1 LNQTDNINGEV
12 GRMPNGVPIIFDETG
27 LGIAQTGLIE
37 VIVKFHGDILEVG
50 RQVGADIEILS
61 SNYAIATLDVNQL
74 PAFYGFPEVEYVE
87 IPKNLTF
94 FLQESLR
101 ISCITQVQSPASF
114 GLTGNGVIV
123 GIIDSGI
130 DFTHPDFINPDGTSR
145 ILFLW
150 DQTVAGNP
158 PAGFR
163 NGTEFTNARINEAL
177 GSGSP
182 FTIVPSLD
190 VAGHGTAVA
199 GVAAGNGRAS
209 GGAQRGTAPEA
220 ALIIVKLG
228 HSENENFTRSTEV
241 MRAIKYVIDKGTEL
255 NMPVSINLSYGTN
268 NGSHDGTS
276 LFETFIDTMADQWKT
291 VISVATGNEGAAGHH
306 FSSRIAQ
313 RENLNVDI
321 AIGGDTNTLYMTLW
335 KNFVDTFS
343 FTLVAPS
350 GRVSPVILPTQI
362 LTSFTL
368 DNVVVTVFI
377 RQPTHYNPAHEVYFR
392 FQAVEGTI
400 SQGIWRL
407 TITGN
412 QVVDGRFDIWLPTI
426 EDVSEDITFLNPS
439 LETTLTLP
447 STALNVISVGGYNAT
462 IDTSADFSGR
472 GYTRNNVYVK
482 PDLVAP
488 AVGIRTA
495 RTGGG
500 YDVVTGT
507 SFAAPFVTGSS
518 ALMMQWGIVMGND
531 PFLYGQRVKA
541 FLQKGARRTTTLV
554 YPNPIWGYGALCL
567 NGSMDFLVE
576 YQRGGITL

>member
-1 LNQTDNINGEV
+1 
-12 GRMPNGVPIIFDETG
+12 MPNGVPIIFDETG

>member
-1 LNQTDNINGEV
+1 
-12 GRMPNGVPIIFDETG
+12 MANGVPIIFDETG

-50 RQVGADIEILS
+50 RQLGVDIELLT
-61 SNYAIATLDVNQL
+61 SNYAIASMDVAQL

-87 IPKNLTF
+87 LPKNLTF

-101 ISCITQVQSPASF
+101 ISCITQVQSPSGF

-130 DFTHPDFINPDGTSR
+130 DFTHPDFINPDGSSR

-163 NGTEFTNARINEAL
+163 YGTEFPNERINEAL
-177 GSGSP
+177 ASGAP

-209 GGAQRGTAPEA
+209 GGTLRGTAPDA

-228 HSENENFTRSTEV
+228 HSANENFTRSTEV
-241 MRAIKYVIDKGTEL
+241 MRAIKYIIEKATEL

-313 RENLNVDI
+313 RETLNVEI

-335 KNFVDTFS
+335 KNFVDTFT
-343 FTLVAPS
+343 FTLVSPS
-350 GRVSPVILPTQI
+350 GRISPVILPTQS

-368 DNVVVTVFI
+368 DNVTVSVFI
-377 RQPTHYNPAHEVYFR
+377 RQPTHYNPAHEIYFR
-392 FQAVEGTI
+392 FQAADGGVI
-400 SQGIWRL
+400 PQGLWQL
-407 TITGN
+407 SITGN

-426 EDVSEDITFLNPS
+426 EDVSEDISFLNPS

-462 IDTSADFSGR
+462 INTSADFSGR
-472 GYTRNNVYVK
+472 GYTRSNVYVK

-507 SFAAPFVTGSS
+507 SFAAPFVTGSA
-518 ALMMQWGIVMGND
+518 ALMMQWGIVSGND

-541 FLQKGARRTTTLV
+541 FLQKGARRMTTLV

-576 YQRGGITL
+576 YQRGGITI

>member
-1 LNQTDNINGEV
+1 
-12 GRMPNGVPIIFDETG
+12 MANGVPIIFDETG

-50 RQVGADIEILS
+50 RQLGVDIELLT
-61 SNYAIATLDVNQL
+61 SNYAIASMDVTQL

-87 IPKNLTF
+87 LPKNLTF

-101 ISCITQVQSPASF
+101 ISCITQVQSPSGF

-130 DFTHPDFINPDGTSR
+130 DFTHPDFINPDGSSR

-163 NGTEFTNARINEAL
+163 YGTEFPNERINEAL
-177 GSGSP
+177 ASGAP

-209 GGAQRGTAPEA
+209 GGTLRGTAPDA

-228 HSENENFTRSTEV
+228 HSANENFTRSTEV
-241 MRAIKYVIDKGTEL
+241 MRAIKYIIEKATEL

-276 LFETFIDTMADQWKT
+276 LFETFINTMADQWKT

-313 RENLNVDI
+313 RETLNVEI
-321 AIGGDTNTLYMTLW
+321 AIGGDTDTLYMTLW
-335 KNFVDTFS
+335 KNFVDTFT
-343 FTLVAPS
+343 FTLVSPS
-350 GRVSPVILPTQI
+350 GRISPVILPTQS

-368 DNVVVTVFI
+368 DNVTVSVFI
-377 RQPTHYNPAHEVYFR
+377 RQPTHYNPAHEIYFR
-392 FQAVEGTI
+392 FQAADGGVI
-400 SQGIWRL
+400 PQGLWQL
-407 TITGN
+407 SITGN

-426 EDVSEDITFLNPS
+426 EDVSEDISFLNPS

-462 IDTSADFSGR
+462 INTSADFSGR
-472 GYTRNNVYVK
+472 GYTRSNVYVK

-518 ALMMQWGIVMGND
+518 ALMMQWGIVRGND

-541 FLQKGARRTTTLV
+541 FLQKGARRMPTLT

-576 YQRGGITL
+576 YQRGGITI

>member
-1 LNQTDNINGEV
+1 
-12 GRMPNGVPIIFDETG
+12 MANGVPIIFDETG
-27 LGIAQTGLIE
+27 LGIAQTGFVE

-50 RQVGADIEILS
+50 RQLGVDIEVLNA
-61 SNYAIATLDVNQL
+61 NYAIATMDVAQL
-74 PAFYGFPEVEYVE
+74 PAFYAFPQVEYVE
-87 IPKNLTF
+87 LPKNLTF

-101 ISCITQVQSPASF
+101 ISCITQVQSPTSF
-114 GLTGNGVIV
+114 GLTGSGVIV

-130 DFTHPDFINPDGTSR
+130 DFTHPDFINPDGSSR

-150 DQTVAGNP
+150 DQTVEGNP

-163 NGTEFTNARINEAL
+163 YGTEFPNERINEAL
-177 GSGSP
+177 ASGAP

-209 GGAQRGTAPEA
+209 GGTLRGTAPDA
-220 ALIIVKLG
+220 SLIIVKLG
-228 HSENENFTRSTEV
+228 HSANENFTRSTEV
-241 MRAIKYVIDKGTEL
+241 MRAIKYIIDKATAL

-313 RENLNVDI
+313 RETLSVEI
-321 AIGGDTNTLYMTLW
+321 AIGGDTNALYMTLW
-335 KNFVDTFS
+335 KNFVDTFT
-343 FTLVAPS
+343 FTLVSPS
-350 GRVSPVILPTQI
+350 GRISPVILPTQS

-368 DNVVVTVFI
+368 DNVTVSVFI
-377 RQPTHYNPAHEVYFR
+377 RQPTHYNPAHEIYFR
-392 FQAVEGTI
+392 FQAVDGVI
-400 SQGIWRL
+400 PQGLWQL
-407 TITGN
+407 NITGN

-426 EDVSEDITFLNPS
+426 EDVSEDISFLNPS

-462 IDTSADFSGR
+462 INTSADFSGR
-472 GYTRNNVYVK
+472 GYTRSNVYVK

-507 SFAAPFVTGSS
+507 SFAAPFVTGSA
-518 ALMMQWGIVMGND
+518 ALMMQWGIVSGND
-531 PFLYGQRVKA
+531 PFLYGQRIKA
-541 FLQKGARRTTTLV
+541 FLQKGARRMPTLV

-576 YQRGGITL
+576 YQRGGLTI

>member
-1 LNQTDNINGEV
+1 
-12 GRMPNGVPIIFDETG
+12 
-27 LGIAQTGLIE
+27 
-37 VIVKFHGDILEVG
+37 
-50 RQVGADIEILS
+50 
-61 SNYAIATLDVNQL
+61 
-74 PAFYGFPEVEYVE
+74 
-87 IPKNLTF
+87 
-94 FLQESLR
+94 
-101 ISCITQVQSPASF
+101 
-114 GLTGNGVIV
+114 
-123 GIIDSGI
+123 
-130 DFTHPDFINPDGTSR
+130 
-145 ILFLW
+145 
-150 DQTVAGNP
+150 
-158 PAGFR
+158 
-163 NGTEFTNARINEAL
+163 
-177 GSGSP
+177 
-182 FTIVPSLD
+182 
-190 VAGHGTAVA
+190 
-199 GVAAGNGRAS
+199 
-209 GGAQRGTAPEA
+209 
-220 ALIIVKLG
+220 
-228 HSENENFTRSTEV
+228 
-241 MRAIKYVIDKGTEL
+241 
-255 NMPVSINLSYGTN
+255 
-268 NGSHDGTS
+268 
-276 LFETFIDTMADQWKT
+276 
-291 VISVATGNEGAAGHH
+291 
-306 FSSRIAQ
+306 
-313 RENLNVDI
+313 
-321 AIGGDTNTLYMTLW
+321 LW

-392 FQAVEGTI
+392 FQAVEEVI
-400 SQGIWRL
+400 PQGIWRL

-426 EDVSEDITFLNPS
+426 EDISEDITFINPA

-447 STALNVISVGGYNAT
+447 STALNVISVGGYNAILDT
-462 IDTSADFSGR
+462 IAEFSGR

>member
-1 LNQTDNINGEV
+1 
-12 GRMPNGVPIIFDETG
+12 MPNGVPIIFDETG

-50 RQVGADIEILS
+50 RQVGADIEILT

-87 IPKNLTF
+87 LPKNLTF

-163 NGTEFTNARINEAL
+163 NGTEFSNARINEAL
-177 GSGSP
+177 GSGAP

-209 GGAQRGTAPEA
+209 GGAQRGAAPEA
-220 ALIIVKLG
+220 SLIIVKLG
-228 HSENENFTRSTEV
+228 HSGNENFTRSTEV

-291 VISVATGNEGAAGHH
+291 VISAATGNEGAAGHH
-306 FSSRIAQ
+306 FSSRVAQ
-313 RENLNVDI
+313 RETLNVEI

-335 KNFVDTFS
+335 KNFVDTFT

-350 GRVSPVILPTQI
+350 GRVSPVILPTQS

-368 DNVVVTVFI
+368 DNVNVTVFV
-377 RQPTHYNPAHEVYFR
+377 RQPTHYNPAHEVYFS
-392 FQAVEGTI
+392 FQAVEGVI
-400 SQGIWRL
+400 PQGIWRL

-472 GYTRNNVYVK
+472 GYTRNNIYVK

-518 ALMMQWGIVMGND
+518 ALMMQWGIIMGND

-541 FLQKGARRTTTLV
+541 FLQKGARRKTTLV

-567 NGSMDFLVE
+567 NGTMDFLVE
-576 YQRGGITL
+576 YQRGGITI

>member
-1 LNQTDNINGEV
+1 
-12 GRMPNGVPIIFDETG
+12 MPNGVPIIFDETG

-209 GGAQRGTAPEA
+209 GGVRKKS
-220 ALIIVKLG
+220 VY
-228 HSENENFTRSTEV
+228 SES
-241 MRAIKYVIDKGTEL
+241 
-255 NMPVSINLSYGTN
+255 
-268 NGSHDGTS
+268 
-276 LFETFIDTMADQWKT
+276 
-291 VISVATGNEGAAGHH
+291 
-306 FSSRIAQ
+306 
-313 RENLNVDI
+313 
-321 AIGGDTNTLYMTLW
+321 
-335 KNFVDTFS
+335 
-343 FTLVAPS
+343 
-350 GRVSPVILPTQI
+350 
-362 LTSFTL
+362 
-368 DNVVVTVFI
+368 
-377 RQPTHYNPAHEVYFR
+377 
-392 FQAVEGTI
+392 
-400 SQGIWRL
+400 
-407 TITGN
+407 
-412 QVVDGRFDIWLPTI
+412 
-426 EDVSEDITFLNPS
+426 
-439 LETTLTLP
+439 
-447 STALNVISVGGYNAT
+447 
-462 IDTSADFSGR
+462 
-472 GYTRNNVYVK
+472 
-482 PDLVAP
+482 
-488 AVGIRTA
+488 
-495 RTGGG
+495 
-500 YDVVTGT
+500 
-507 SFAAPFVTGSS
+507 
-518 ALMMQWGIVMGND
+518 
-531 PFLYGQRVKA
+531 
-541 FLQKGARRTTTLV
+541 
-554 YPNPIWGYGALCL
+554 
-567 NGSMDFLVE
+567 
-576 YQRGGITL
+576 